1 MLVDIHCVHLGLLF
15 VWFTCKST
23 RSRHRHSKQ
32 QAVGHPQLLLLLL
45 LLCLFRLP
53 CRDCGTK
60 VLLLCVGFSKT
71 TPAAPSPANAQS
83 SLLWLRGGDGPDP
96 TCYNKIQ
103 PKCSRYCGDGRP
115 AVAILMFNVPRATN
129 ESHAEDVVAHGSSS
143 GSIEHETLPPL
154 QNGDTR
160 APLFRGQKRDG
171 QGWLHEREFVVLLLG
186 LLYIPLSPSP
196 TETL

>member
-1 MLVDIHCVHLGLLF
+1 MDRIPHVTIKSNQNVTAIVAKRRLRSLPENFHRRLL
-15 VWFTCKST
+15 
-23 RSRHRHSKQ
+23 SR
-32 QAVGHPQLLLLLL
+32 
-45 LLCLFRLP
+45 
-53 CRDCGTK
+53 DE
-60 VLLLCVGFSKT
+60 
-71 TPAAPSPANAQS
+71 
-83 SLLWLRGGDGPDP
+83 
-96 TCYNKIQ
+96 
-103 PKCSRYCGDGRP
+103 DGRP
-115 AVAILMFNVPRATN
+115 AVAILMFNMPRATN